1 MELKNEFE
9 VRTGV
14 EEAWRVLTD
23 VERIA
28 PCLPGAELREI
39 DGDEYRGVVKVKV
52 GPITAEY
59 RGAARFVELDAG
71 EHRAVLRAEGRE
83 ARGQG
88 NAAATITAVL
98 EASDNGTKVS
108 VTTDLSITGKVAQFG
123 RGVLADVSGKLL
135 GQFVENLEATVI
147 EHGDEESGTSAGS
160 EPADESHAKGARS
173 PRRGGSRPQRS
184 AAAPPA
190 EEAPAAEE
198 HETRDVSSNGAA
210 APEPEA
216 VAEEAGTSA
225 TEEAEP
231 AAEKEHE
238 HEGATVRRL
247 EPRPAE
253 PVDLMEVAGPSLLKR
268 LGPIVAAVA
277 VIAVVVAVLRR
288 RG

>member
-1 MELKNEFE
+1 MELKNDF
-9 VRTGV
+9 VVSTGV

-39 DGDEYRGVVKVKV
+39 EGDEYRGVVKVKV

-59 RGAARFVELDAG
+59 RGAAHFVELDAAG
-71 EHRAVLRAEGRE
+71 HRAVLRAEGRE

-98 EASDNGTKVS
+98 EPAGTGTKVS
-108 VTTDLSITGKVAQFG
+108 VSTDLSITGKVAQFG
-123 RGVLADVSGKLL
+123 RGVLADVSSKLL

-147 EHGDEESGTSAGS
+147 EHGDEESGTAAGP
-160 EPADESHAKGARS
+160 EPAEESHAKGSRSSRRAGARS
-173 PRRGGSRPQRS
+173 HRS
-184 AAAPPA
+184 APAPAAD
-190 EEAPAAEE
+190 EAPAAEE
-198 HETRDVSSNGAA
+198 HEPVDVSQNGAA
-210 APEPEA
+210 PAEPEDA
-216 VAEEAGTSA
+216 AAEEA
-225 TEEAEP
+225 EVEAEAE
-231 AAEKEHE
+231 AAEVHE

-253 PVDLMEVAGPSLLKR
+253 PVDLMEVVGPSFIKRAGPVLA
-268 LGPIVAAVA
+268 AAV
-277 VIAVVVAVLRR
+277 VIAILVAVLRR